1 MVLTKFGDLVMLF
14 TSLEFLFL
22 FFPITLAIYFF
33 LPQKARN
40 YWLLVVSLLFYA
52 WGEPV
57 FLIAMVASIVFN
69 YFVALRISE
78 CKPNV
83 FQRKLM
89 MFIAVIGNLGL
100 LFVYKYMNFTTATL
114 HRFFPS
120 TEEMFSVTNFVLPIG
135 ISFFTFQALSY
146 VIDVYRG
153 IPVQKNIFYLGLYI
167 SFFPQ
172 LIAGPIV
179 RYTTI
184 AEQIENRT
192 VTKDGFA
199 EGIKRFLYGFNK
211 KVLLSNL
218 LAIVADYAFGNQKLS
233 VVMAWLGI
241 ICYTLQIYFDFSG
254 YSEMAIGLGR
264 MFGFEFLE
272 NFNYPYISKTIT
284 EFWRRWHI
292 SLGSWFR
299 DYVYFPLGGSRVK
312 SKLRMVFNLFVTWFA
327 TGVWH
332 GASWNF
338 ILWGVLYGV
347 IITVEKL
354 ISIPKLS
361 ENKKVFSVF
370 YQIFTMFMV
379 MFGWV
384 LFRAENLSAAI
395 EYFKAMFGFA
405 GNSVLD
411 TTAIFYLK
419 EYCVI
424 IIFGI
429 LASTPIF
436 KFIWKKID
444 GIGKYGAVLSS
455 TLEKGVQLILFII
468 SISFLVMNAHNPFI
482 YFNF

>member
-167 SFFPQ
+167 SFF
-172 LIAGPIV
+172 
-179 RYTTI
+179 R
-184 AEQIENRT
+184 N
-192 VTKDGFA
+192 
-199 EGIKRFLYGFNK
+199 
-211 KVLLSNL
+211 
-218 LAIVADYAFGNQKLS
+218 
-233 VVMAWLGI
+233 
-241 ICYTLQIYFDFSG
+241 
-254 YSEMAIGLGR
+254 
-264 MFGFEFLE
+264 
-272 NFNYPYISKTIT
+272 
-284 EFWRRWHI
+284 
-292 SLGSWFR
+292 
-299 DYVYFPLGGSRVK
+299 
-312 SKLRMVFNLFVTWFA
+312 
-327 TGVWH
+327 
-332 GASWNF
+332 
-338 ILWGVLYGV
+338 
-347 IITVEKL
+347 
-354 ISIPKLS
+354 
-361 ENKKVFSVF
+361 
-370 YQIFTMFMV
+370 
-379 MFGWV
+379 
-384 LFRAENLSAAI
+384 
-395 EYFKAMFGFA
+395 
-405 GNSVLD
+405 
-411 TTAIFYLK
+411 
-419 EYCVI
+419 
-424 IIFGI
+424 
-429 LASTPIF
+429 
-436 KFIWKKID
+436 
-444 GIGKYGAVLSS
+444 
-455 TLEKGVQLILFII
+455 
-468 SISFLVMNAHNPFI
+468 
-482 YFNF
+482 